1 MSIEVMTL
9 IWKHYPE
16 GGSELLLALALADWA
31 DDQGGHIFPSVATMA
46 AKTRQS
52 DRNVQYLLAKIKERG
67 WLEQLETGGTIDG
80 KKLSASY
87 RIPIDLLPLGVVG
100 PVQTLHRSDG
110 CKPAQ
115 GPVKGLS
122 PTGEAGCTPSTMY
135 TSVNHHGVSK
145 GKGKVKTDPKPAW
158 QASDAE
164 LIRLVEEMGRS
175 TIGKSRDELI
185 RILGEQP
192 KKRERAA

>member
-1 MSIEVMTL
+1 MTL
-9 IWKHYPE
+9 VWKHYPE

-52 DRNVQYLLAKIKERG
+52 DRNVQYLLAKMKEVG
-67 WLEQLETGGTIDG
+67 WLEQLEAGGTIDG
-80 KKLSASY
+80 KKLSTSY
-87 RIPIDLLPLGVVG
+87 RIPVDLIPPGMVG
-100 PVQTLHRSDG
+100 PVKTLHRSDG
-110 CKPAQ
+110 CKPAH

-135 TSVNHHGVSK
+135 TSFNHHSVSK
-145 GKGKVKTDPKPAW
+145 KNGKTKPDPKPAW

-164 LIRLVEEMGRS
+164 LIKLVEELGRF

-185 RILGEQP
+185 RMLGEQP
-192 KKRERAA
+192 AKRGRAA

>member
-9 IWKHYPE
+9 VWKHYPE

-31 DDQGGHIFPSVATMA
+31 DDQGGHIFPSVSRMA

-52 DRNVQYLLAKIKERG
+52 DRNVQYLLAKMKEIG
-67 WLEQLETGGTIDG
+67 WLEQLEAGGTIDG
-80 KKLSASY
+80 KKLAASY

-100 PVQTLHRSDG
+100 PVKTLHRSDG
-110 CKPAQ
+110 CNPVR

-135 TSVNHHGVSK
+135 TSFNHQAVSK

-192 KKRERAA
+192 AKRARAP